1 MPPLSRKSSKYILRW
16 NKSLKFCIF
25 EKKHEMTKLEIKNN
39 LIKRIR
45 EIDDLQFLEA
55 IRTIIDSKS
64 EKTILLTDEQKNEIL
79 LSQKEVSEGL
89 FIEQKQLDQEI
100 NKWLSGK

>member
-1 MPPLSRKSSKYILRW
+1 
-16 NKSLKFCIF
+16 
-25 EKKHEMTKLEIKNN
+25 MTKLEIKNN
-39 LIKRIR
+39 LIKRIK

-64 EKTILLTDEQKNEIL
+64 EKTILLTDEQKDEIL

>member
-1 MPPLSRKSSKYILRW
+1 
-16 NKSLKFCIF
+16 
-25 EKKHEMTKLEIKNN
+25 MTKLEIKNN